1 MGTDV
6 DADVNV
12 DVNVPP
18 NINLTTTSD
27 VDLTSSLTSSSV
39 LDVRP
44 LTLHVDPLSAN
55 LGLHVDPLQTSSKL
69 DTDSSMTLD
78 VRPLVLDV
86 CAKLSVGP
94 LPRACIRMPYGHR
107 IGLHLF
113 GVEVFGLSFQ
123 GESRLI
129 MDDLRKVSEV
139 AWGGESEGERH
150 AHPQPTVAWG
160 GEKETGH
167 HSHHPPKVEKRV
179 GGQGGGLRV
188 RLD

>member
-18 NINLTTTSD
+18 NINLTTTAD
-27 VDLTSSLTSSSV
+27 VDLASTSV
-39 LDVRP
+39 IDVRP
-44 LTLHVDPLSAN
+44 LSLHLDPIHIDPLAAS
-55 LGLHVDPLQTSSKL
+55 LHVDPLQTSSKL

-78 VRPLVLDV
+78 VRPLVVDV

-107 IGLHLF
+107 FGLSLF
-113 GVEVFGLSFQ
+113 GVEVIGLSFQ

-129 MDDLRKVSEV
+129 IDELRKVAQV
-139 AWGGESEGERH
+139 AWGGESESESEH
-150 AHPQPTVAWG
+150 
-160 GEKETGH
+160 EH
-167 HSHHPPKVEKRV
+167 HSKQPQVEKAV
-179 GGQGGGLRV
+179 GPAAGAGGLRV